1 MAQIL
6 SHIPLSMTL
15 LLVMKDLLSP
25 RFNYFCDMLAC
36 IELRWTLSN
45 IYQDLIPGCYS
56 EDQKG
61 VFVFID
67 LPLFF
72 LFFILQSL
80 LSFSKLL
87 QFLKKVVYDI
97 HIKQTQRGFW
107 VIRTK
112 VSCFM
117 RFFRLYDVQKT
128 SQVLDQCIH

>member
-25 RFNYFCDMLAC
+25 RFNYFCDMLTC

-87 QFLKKVVYDI
+87 QFLKKVVYNI